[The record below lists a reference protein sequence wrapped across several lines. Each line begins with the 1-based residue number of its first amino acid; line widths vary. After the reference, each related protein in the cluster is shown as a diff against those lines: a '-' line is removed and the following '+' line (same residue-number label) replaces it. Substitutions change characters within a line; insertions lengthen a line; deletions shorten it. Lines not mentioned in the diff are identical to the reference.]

1 MFLWLFNVYM
11 YAVMKEMK
19 KDGSEVSGEG
29 ERLEMPGFIYA
40 DDFSLCDES
49 EEDVKVRVGCFVEV
63 CRRRGL
69 KVNANKSKVMVLG
82 GEEELKCEIHVDI
95 AWLEQI

>member
-63 CRRRGL
+63 L
-69 KVNANKSKVMVLG
+69 
-82 GEEELKCEIHVDI
+82 
-95 AWLEQI
+95 LEQI